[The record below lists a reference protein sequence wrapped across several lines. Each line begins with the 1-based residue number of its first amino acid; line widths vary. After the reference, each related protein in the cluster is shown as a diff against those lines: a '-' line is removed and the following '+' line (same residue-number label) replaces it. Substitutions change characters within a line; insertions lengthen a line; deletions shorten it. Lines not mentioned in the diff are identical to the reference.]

1 MSPASQSKVKEDPDF
16 DNAYFHLDCVRL
28 WGFIRRS
35 HLTHIYWDGDPMREL
50 NMQEQENKYS
60 DLRQEDREYIST
72 FKARF
77 DNQQKACEGAGV
89 AVTTEAKKAIEF
101 IGKLDQKRYG
111 RMVAQMRN
119 DALRNVVDAYPRYSR
134 KPTE

>member
-60 DLRQEDREYIST
+60 DLRQEDREYIPT

-77 DNQQKACEGAGV
+77 DSQQKACEGAGV